1 MSNKIVMVEMTED
14 TAAWLQLNPAL
25 GSIRIIGEFIPAAL
39 AMGTPSPLKVKVV
52 KGANGEVRKQ
62 EFPRGTKVKAQ
73 HRPPAEAKVRRKG
86 WDHLKDKFGDM
97 TIGAKD
103 ARDSLKALGITGAS
117 SMVTQMMRLREL
129 KPVADKG

>member
-25 GSIRIIGEFIPAAL
+25 GNIRIIGEFIPAAA
-39 AMGTPSPLKVKVV
+39 AMGKPMPLKVKAVD
-52 KGANGEVRKQ
+52 AAPRKQ
-62 EFPRGTKVKAQ
+62 EFPRGTKVKIQ
-73 HRPPAEAKVRRKG
+73 HRPPVNAATRRKA

-97 TIGAKD
+97 IIGAKD

-117 SMVTQMMRLREL
+117 SMVTIMLRLREL
-129 KPVADKG
+129 KPVSEKQP

>member
-25 GSIRIIGEFIPAAL
+25 GNIRIIGEFIPAVA
-39 AMGTPSPLKVKVV
+39 AMGKPAPLKITPDKR
-52 KGANGEVRKQ
+52 GNGEHKKQ
-62 EFPRGTKVKAQ
+62 EFPRGTKVKMQ
-73 HRPPAEAKVRRKG
+73 HRPPADAAVRRKG

-103 ARDSLKALGITGAS
+103 ARDSLKALGIKGAS
-117 SMVTQMMRLREL
+117 SMVTIMMRLREL
-129 KPVADKG
+129 KPVAEKG